1 MSRDNI
7 EAAEIRDCIFGKG
20 NRDASLAATLAGIF
34 TMTAAMPRLL
44 FLDPGGG
51 ARDVLMPPEVLGARY
66 IIVNTADAAEV
77 LTFKDDTGVTT
88 IGAATQNETAYLV
101 SNGTSWFITVG
112 VA

>member
-7 EAAEIRDCIFGKG
+7 EGAEIRDCIFGKG
-20 NRDASLAATLAGIF
+20 NRDAALAVTLAANF

-44 FLDPGGG
+44 FIDPTA
-51 ARDVLMPPEVLGARY
+51 ARDVLLPPEELGANY

-77 LTFKDDTGVTT
+77 ITLKDDSGVTT
-88 IGAATQNETAYLV
+88 VGTFTQNEIARVV
-101 SNGTSWFITVG
+101 SNGTGWFITVG